1 MNLHVCVKMCRPRS
15 HRLFLLRESLVLVIG
30 LVLVHNLRSA
40 QFARSALLLTS
51 FVLASNLTLVSSLSL
66 ASTFPLGLASLLS
79 RTAPSRQE
87 DSLSS
92 LREPWRPSL
101 RLQLILCKLVC
112 LKKHETPG
120 CDWNSFFIFVLP
132 KRGLCFFF
140 R

>member
-1 MNLHVCVKMCRPRS
+1 MCKDVPAKITSSISFTWKPRS
-15 HRLFLLRESLVLVIG
+15 RDLPRT
-30 LVLVHNLRSA
+30 RA
-40 QFARSALLLTS
+40 QFWDRLSSRGRLSSWHL
-51 FVLASNLTLVSSLSL
+51 VLASNLTLVSSLSL